1 MENLVL
7 CPSVSVCAGGGGL
20 SDVDTEYLPHLLFTS
35 FIEPGKLLLLNL
47 VRLTGQ

>member
-7 CPSVSVCAGGGGL
+7 CPSVSV